1 MTSDHSYCTQNI
13 IMPVSSDPFIN
24 SVVKILKIKELSLE
38 DRVPDVLWLLTKYEY
53 FINDFAVWKDVLS
66 EILFH
71 G

>member
-1 MTSDHSYCTQNI
+1 
-13 IMPVSSDPFIN
+13 MPVSSDPFIN
-24 SVVKILKIKELSLE
+24 GVVKILKMQELSLG
-38 DRVPDVLWLLTKYEY
+38 DRVHDVLWLLAKYEY

>member
-1 MTSDHSYCTQNI
+1 
-13 IMPVSSDPFIN
+13 MPVSSDPFIN